1 MKIQPGVGHIFDS
14 SSLGFSVDT
23 SEQFPD
29 ADSNSSLC
37 PLQIYNVRYDT
48 TASQYLINVSPG
60 HVNNYEVYDGA
71 SGTSAKLLSASPPPN
86 IQIFTAGLTSP
97 GATNYIYIEVE
108 NSGSP
113 NYEYPSPSIPPKIL
127 VSTAAIIPDT
137 DTISYILIGKIDG
150 FKDTATPPNVTYGLY
165 NFKGCGS
172 LWTER
177 FKCGSSDAVYFWSA
191 V

>member
-1 MKIQPGVGHIFDS
+1 MNIQPGVGHIFDS
-14 SSLGFSVDT
+14 SSRGFSIDV
-23 SEQFPD
+23 SEQFPED
-29 ADSNSSLC
+29 TGPVPCA
-37 PLQIYNVRYDT
+37 LQIYNARYDS

-60 HVNNYEVYDGA
+60 YVNNYEVKDTGT
-71 SGTSAKLLSASPPPN
+71 GTSAKLLSAVPAPN

-97 GATNYIYIEVE
+97 GATNYIYIKVE

-113 NYEYPSPSIPPKIL
+113 DFIYPSTTVAPKIL
-127 VSTAAIIPDT
+127 VSTTAFVADT
-137 DTISYILIGKIDG
+137 ATASHILIGTVVG
-150 FKDTATPPNVTYGLY
+150 VKDTASPPNVQLY
-165 NFKGCGS
+165 VNNYKSCGS

>member
-1 MKIQPGVGHIFDS
+1 MQPGVGYRFS
-14 SSLGFSVDT
+14 SSSQGVTLDIGDPWAT
-23 SEQFPD
+23 NDNP
-29 ADSNSSLC
+29 APC
-37 PLQIYNVRYDT
+37 PLQIYDVRYDT
-48 TASQYLINVSPG
+48 ASAQYLINVSPG
-60 HVNNYEVYDGA
+60 HVNNYEVSDGA

-97 GATNYIYIEVE
+97 GATNYIYIKVE

-127 VSTAAIIPDT
+127 VSTAAVIPDT

-150 FKDTATPPNVTYGLY
+150 YKDTATPPNVTYGLY

-177 FKCGSSDAVYFWSA
+177 FKCGSTPVIYYWSA
-191 V
+191 I

>member
-48 TASQYLINVSPG
+48 ASAQYLINVSPG
-60 HVNNYEVYDGA
+60 HVNNYEVTDG
-71 SGTSAKLLSASPPPN
+71 TTLLSASPPPN

-97 GATNYIYIEVE
+97 GATNYIYIKVE

-113 NYEYPSPSIPPKIL
+113 DYIYPSTTVAPRIF
-127 VSTAAIIPDT
+127 VSTAAGVSDT

-150 FKDTATPPNVTYGLY
+150 YKDTATPPNVTYGLY

-177 FKCGSSDAVYFWSA
+177 FKCGAATPSYWWSA
-191 V
+191 I